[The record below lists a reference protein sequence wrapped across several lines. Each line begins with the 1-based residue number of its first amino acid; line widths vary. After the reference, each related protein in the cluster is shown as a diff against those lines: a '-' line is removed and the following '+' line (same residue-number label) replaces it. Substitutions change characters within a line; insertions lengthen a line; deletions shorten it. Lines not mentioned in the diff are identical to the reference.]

1 MDISLA
7 YRCQP
12 APSPQ
17 ERDRICQLISRALAL
32 EELSRTNAKREVW
45 ARISIGLR
53 PIPRPLHGERCQ

>member
-7 YRCQP
+7 YRYQP

-32 EELSRTNAKREVW
+32 EELSRSDTPATAAAANEALEYIRSQE
-45 ARISIGLR
+45 GL
-53 PIPRPLHGERCQ
+53 E